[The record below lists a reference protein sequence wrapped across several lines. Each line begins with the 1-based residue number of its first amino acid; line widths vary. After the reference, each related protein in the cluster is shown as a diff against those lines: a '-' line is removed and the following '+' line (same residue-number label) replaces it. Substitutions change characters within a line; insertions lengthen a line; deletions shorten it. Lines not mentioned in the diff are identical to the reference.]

1 MKYGLVGQDV
11 TSSFSKEL
19 HKLFRNNNYKLL
31 SLNEE
36 ELVELLKSRK
46 FVGINV
52 TKPYKEFVIPYLDRL
67 DSVAS
72 ATQSV
77 NTIINKR
84 GLLIG
89 YNTDYAGLKYL
100 LKRNKIT
107 IENKT
112 VAVLGTG
119 GVAKTAIYLLKEL
132 KAKKIILVS
141 RTKKENTITYEEV
154 NDKVI
159 NVIINCSPY
168 GMTPNNNDAPII
180 NLDTIYDLECVVD
193 LIYNPLSTL
202 LLVKAKEKGIKA
214 VPGLRMLIK
223 QGADAAELF
232 MDGGHPC
239 VEDSHYLMMKRKLN
253 VVLIGMPYAGKT
265 MFGQLVSKKL
275 KKEFIDVDVE
285 IEKRT
290 KMKIGKIFKEYGE
303 EYFRKIEHEVI
314 KELSARQN
322 VVIATGGGAIL
333 DKSNIDYL
341 KENGV
346 VIWIKRDADLIEF
359 KRNRPLCSCK
369 TKYKELLAKREMYYA
384 QYSNYVVTSGNINRT
399 LEDILEGYYEAIDC

>member
-112 VAVLGTG
+112 VAVLLRLMKFTQ
-119 GVAKTAIYLLKEL
+119 
-132 KAKKIILVS
+132 
-141 RTKKENTITYEEV
+141 RF
-154 NDKVI
+154 
-159 NVIINCSPY
+159 
-168 GMTPNNNDAPII
+168 
-180 NLDTIYDLECVVD
+180 
-193 LIYNPLSTL
+193 LI
-202 LLVKAKEKGIKA
+202 
-214 VPGLRMLIK
+214 
-223 QGADAAELF
+223 
-232 MDGGHPC
+232 
-239 VEDSHYLMMKRKLN
+239 
-253 VVLIGMPYAGKT
+253 
-265 MFGQLVSKKL
+265 
-275 KKEFIDVDVE
+275 
-285 IEKRT
+285 
-290 KMKIGKIFKEYGE
+290 
-303 EYFRKIEHEVI
+303 
-314 KELSARQN
+314 
-322 VVIATGGGAIL
+322 
-333 DKSNIDYL
+333 
-341 KENGV
+341 
-346 VIWIKRDADLIEF
+346 
-359 KRNRPLCSCK
+359 
-369 TKYKELLAKREMYYA
+369 
-384 QYSNYVVTSGNINRT
+384 
-399 LEDILEGYYEAIDC
+399 